1 MVWNRVIEV
10 TEKQGRFPRLLRAA
24 RMVPGL
30 GLALVLAACAS
41 SGPTINDGS
50 PKVVTPTDS
59 LPAPDTTSASGAYTG
74 LPDYRIGPLDL
85 LEVTVFQVEDL
96 NRTVRVNTSGKISLP
111 LVGTIDAGGKTVSE
125 LESDIA
131 RRLEEDFLQSPQVS
145 VFVKEFTSQ
154 RITVEGAVKQP
165 GVYPITGRTSLLQA
179 VAMAKG
185 FERVANLDAVIV
197 FRTINGQRMAAVFD
211 YRAIRAGSIEDPQVY
226 GDDIV
231 VVDES
236 GAKAAW
242 RNVLESIPI
251 FNVFRPY

>member
-1 MVWNRVIEV
+1 MRGTGVHPHTATYLISAV
-10 TEKQGRFPRLLRAA
+10 F
-24 RMVPGL
+24 
-30 GLALVLAACAS
+30 LALVLSACAS
-41 SGPTINDGS
+41 SRPSISDGT
-50 PKVVTPTDS
+50 PKVVTATES
-59 LPAPDTTSASGAYTG
+59 LPAPDSTSATGAYTG

-111 LVGTIDAGGKTVSE
+111 LVGTVDAGGKTVSE

-131 RRLEEDFLQSPQVS
+131 ARLSEEFLQSPQVS

-179 VAMAKG
+179 IAMAKG
-185 FERVANLDAVIV
+185 FERVANLDGVIV
-197 FRTINGQRMAAVFD
+197 FRTVDGQRMAAVFD
-211 YRAIRAGSIEDPQVY
+211 YRAIRAGASEDPQVF

-242 RNVLESIPI
+242 RSVLESMP
-251 FNVFRPY
+251 FLNVFRPY

>member
-1 MVWNRVIEV
+1 MQDAGNQGTHRGPYRGGV
-10 TEKQGRFPRLLRAA
+10 TSLGVAVAA
-24 RMVPGL
+24 M
-30 GLALVLAACAS
+30 LVLIMLLGGCAS
-41 SGPTINDGS
+41 SGPSINDS
-50 PKVVTPTDS
+50 TPKVVTPTDS
-59 LPAPDTTSASGAYTG
+59 LPAPDSTSASGAYLG
-74 LPDYRIGPLDL
+74 VPDYRVGPLDL
-85 LEVTVFQVEDL
+85 IEVTVFQVEEL

-125 LESDIA
+125 LEADIA
-131 RRLEEDFLQSPQVS
+131 SRLEETYLQSPQVS

-154 RITVEGAVKQP
+154 RVTIEGAVKQP

-185 FERVANLDAVIV
+185 FERVANLEGVIV
-197 FRTINGQRMAAVFD
+197 FRTVDGQRMAAVFD
-211 YRAIRAGSIEDPQVY
+211 YRAIRAGQVEDPQIY

-236 GAKAAW
+236 GPKAAW
-242 RNVLESIPI
+242 RNVLEALPI